1 MSLLNPIEAAI
12 SPYAVWIKVGLYA
25 LAVVSLL
32 GVGAYGGYRWEHG
45 ALVSLQLAD
54 AKAQTQAVALQ
65 AESDGQQAAVNLRAA
80 VDEQAAQDRLHP
92 VYVTI
97 TKEIHDHVSPLQDA
111 RVAAACGISVGFVR
125 SLRAAESGVTPD
137 TLGLATGQSDDDCA
151 DISASALADNVAQAL
166 GVGVENSEQ
175 LNALIQWIK
184 DNHKAQVVK

>member
-1 MSLLNPIEAAI
+1 MSFINPIEAAI
-12 SPYAVWIKVGLYA
+12 LPYIVWIKVGLYA
-25 LAVVSLL
+25 LAVVSLV

-65 AESDGQQAAVNLRAA
+65 AKSDDQQADVNLRAA
-80 VDEQAAQDRLHP
+80 VNEQAAQDRLNP

-125 SLRAAESGVTPD
+125 SLRAAENGVTPD
-137 TLGLATGQSDDDCA
+137 TLGLTTGQSDDDCA
-151 DISASALADNVAQAL
+151 DISASTLADNVAQAL
-166 GVGVENSEQ
+166 GVGIENSEQ
-175 LNALIQWIK
+175 LNSLIQWVKNNHQAQIIK
-184 DNHKAQVVK
+184 